1 MSTNNKEYSA
11 NMWGKTWT
19 IISLV
24 IMLLAAAA
32 LFVAKPWEQTHF
44 ENETEKMTVDSLNS
58 DKILNE

>member
-24 IMLLAAAA
+24 IMLFAAAA
-32 LFVAKPWEQTHF
+32 LFVAKPWEQTHL
-44 ENETEKMTVDSLNS
+44 ERETEKMTVDSLNS
-58 DKILNE
+58 DKILNQ